1 VVSQTTANPTVLLAE
16 DDLALASMLVDDLEE
31 AGYRVWQAGNAA
43 EAELLAD
50 EVQPD
55 LVVLDLI
62 LPDGSGLV
70 LCAKLRARLGAP
82 IIVCSASRREEDVV
96 LSLKLGADDFL
107 RKPIRLP
114 ELVARMER
122 ALRRGGTWSTTAGVH
137 AGAPSAIARPPPPR
151 QQRIGELVVDP
162 ARREVRVG
170 EQPLPLTPTEYRL
183 LCALAARVDEVV
195 GREELAELIWGQHD
209 PGTDEA
215 LAVHMRRLRAKL
227 DLGAPDGPSVTTMRG
242 FGYRLS
248 VR

>member
-1 VVSQTTANPTVLLAE
+1 MVGQTTAHPTVLLAE
-16 DDLALASMLVDDLEE
+16 DDLALASMLVDGLGE

-43 EAELLAD
+43 EAELLAE

-70 LCAKLRARLGAP
+70 LCSKLRARLTAP

-122 ALRRGGTWSTTAGVH
+122 ALRRGATRSAAAGAT
-137 AGAPSAIARPPPPR
+137 AGAPSAIARPPPR
-151 QQRIGELVVDP
+151 QQRIGEMVVDP

-248 VR
+248 VP

>member
-1 VVSQTTANPTVLLAE
+1 MTANPTVLLAE
-16 DDLALASMLVDDLEE
+16 DDLGLASMLVDGLEQ

-43 EAELLAD
+43 EAELLAE

-55 LVVLDLI
+55 LVVLDLM
-62 LPDGSGLV
+62 LPDASGLV
-70 LCAKLRARLGAP
+70 LCAKLRARLEAP

-122 ALRRGGTWSTTAGVH
+122 ALRRGGTRSAAVGPTAGTSVR
-137 AGAPSAIARPPPPR
+137 SAIARPPPPR
-151 QQRIGELVVDP
+151 QQRIGEMVVDP